1 MSVSNSPK
9 ARIQRPERV
18 EGFITDAGK
27 KPSFDDEDAVF
38 CFWFIFRFAWSG
50 RDDNRAIVLSQCLIT
65 VVDDRLISI
74 GLFSLRF

>member
-1 MSVSNSPK
+1 M
-9 ARIQRPERV
+9 

-38 CFWFIFRFAWSG
+38 CFGLSLGFAWSG

-74 GLFSLRF
+74 GLFTALLRLSG